1 MQPLK
6 TWLVAPIL
14 EHSQRLVGD
23 TRSFMVRMTGSL
35 ERYPARVSLY
45 WYSAIL
51 AVGST
56 LLFLPVSFQPG
67 REPISFIDAMF
78 TATSALCVTGL
89 SVRST
94 ANDFSWFGQFVILL
108 LIQLGGVGIMT
119 VTTFVLFQL
128 GGRGGLRH
136 RAVIAETLGAGPHQ
150 DLKWILGRV
159 LMLSF
164 VIEFLGFLI
173 LLIRLSFSSDFASAS
188 WNAIF
193 LSVSAFCNAGFAL
206 HDANLVPY
214 RDDWV
219 VNSVIMGLIVSG
231 GFGFPVIIDLTRTV
245 RRGWPN
251 AWHDLHLHSKL
262 MIVSSLMAIFCGGL
276 FTLILEWDGV
286 FASLPAEQK
295 VLPAFFHS
303 VSCRTAGFNT
313 VDIGAMRDATIFLSI
328 ILMVIGAGPCST
340 GGGVK
345 ISTVAL
351 LVMQAYSRF
360 RGRAH
365 INLFRRTIPEESI
378 DRALASIMFYLLVA
392 TLAFIAML
400 VVEENHALAEGT
412 RWEFSD
418 IMFEV
423 ASALGTVGLST
434 GITAAF
440 STTGKAILIAL
451 MFMGRLGP
459 ITVFAA
465 LALSR
470 SKHTKEY
477 ASEEPLLG

>member
-1 MQPLK
+1 
-6 TWLVAPIL
+6 
-14 EHSQRLVGD
+14 
-23 TRSFMVRMTGSL
+23 MVRMTGSL

-51 AVGST
+51 AIGTT
-56 LLFLPVSFQPG
+56 LLFLPVSFRPG
-67 REPISFIDAMF
+67 REPISFIDALF

-94 ANDFSWFGQFVILL
+94 AHDFSWFGQFVILA

-128 GGRGGLRH
+128 GGRSGLRH
-136 RAVIAETLGAGPHQ
+136 RAVIAETLGAGPNQ

-159 LMLSF
+159 LILSLT
-164 VIEFLGFLI
+164 IELLGAI
-173 LLIRLSFSSDFASAS
+173 LLFIRFALTDHLGSAL
-188 WNAIF
+188 WNSVF

-206 HDANLVPY
+206 HDANLVPV

-219 VNSVIMGLIVSG
+219 VNCVIMGLIISG
-231 GFGFPVIIDLTRTV
+231 GFGFPVMIDLTRTIP
-245 RRGWPN
+245 RGWPN
-251 AWHDLHLHSKL
+251 AWYDLHLHSKL
-262 MIVSSLMAIFCGGL
+262 MIMASATAIVLGAL
-276 FTLILEWDGV
+276 FTLALEWDGV

-295 VLPAFFHS
+295 ILPAFFHS

-313 VDIGAMRDATIFLSI
+313 VDIGAMRDATVFLSI

-351 LVMQAYSRF
+351 LIMQAYSRF
-360 RGRAH
+360 RGRSH

-378 DRALASIMFYLLVA
+378 DRALASIMFYLIVA
-392 TLAFIAML
+392 TFAFIIIL

-412 RWEFSD
+412 RWQFRD

-423 ASALGTVGLST
+423 VSALGTVGLST

-440 STTGKAILIAL
+440 STMGKSILIAL

-470 SKHTKEY
+470 SKHTKEF
-477 ASEEPLLG
+477 AREEPLLG

>member
-1 MQPLK
+1 
-6 TWLVAPIL
+6 
-14 EHSQRLVGD
+14 
-23 TRSFMVRMTGSL
+23 MVRMTGSL

-51 AVGST
+51 AVGTT
-56 LLFLPVSFQPG
+56 LLFLPVSFRPG
-67 REPISFIDAMF
+67 REPISFIDALF

-94 ANDFSWFGQFVILL
+94 ANDFSWLGQFIILI

-136 RAVIAETLGAGPHQ
+136 RAVIAETLGAGPNQ

-159 LMLSF
+159 LMLSLI
-164 VIEFLGFLI
+164 IELTGFLI
-173 LLIRLSFSSDFASAS
+173 LFLRFSFSDNVMAAM

-206 HDANLVPY
+206 NDSNLIPY

-219 VNSVIMGLIVSG
+219 VSSVIMFLIVSG
-231 GFGFPVIIDLTRTV
+231 GFGFPVMIDLTRTISK
-245 RRGWPN
+245 GWPN
-251 AWHDLHLHSKL
+251 AWYDLHLHSKL
-262 MIVSSLMAIFCGGL
+262 MIMASATAILLGAIF
-276 FTLILEWDGV
+276 TLALEWDGV
-286 FASLPAEQK
+286 LESLPAERK
-295 VLPAFFHS
+295 ILPAIFHS
-303 VSCRTAGFNT
+303 VSCRTAGFNS
-313 VDIGAMRDATIFLSI
+313 VDINAMRDATLFLSI
-328 ILMVIGAGPCST
+328 VLMVIGAGPCST

-360 RGRAH
+360 RGRSH

-392 TLAFIAML
+392 SLAFIVIL
-400 VVEENHALAEGT
+400 VVEENHALAEGSP
-412 RWEFSD
+412 WQFND

-434 GITAAF
+434 GITTAF
-440 STTGKAILIAL
+440 STTGKFILILL

-470 SKHTKEY
+470 SKHTIEY
-477 ASEEPLLG
+477 AREEPLLG

>member
-1 MQPLK
+1 MDIGAIS
-6 TWLVAPIL
+6 TTFGGIPI
-14 EHSQRLVGD
+14 
-23 TRSFMVRMTGSL
+23 FMVRMTGSL

-51 AVGST
+51 ALGTT
-56 LLFLPVSFQPG
+56 LLFLPVSFRPG
-67 REPISFIDAMF
+67 REPISFIDAVF

-94 ANDFSWFGQFVILL
+94 ANDFSLFGQFVILL

-136 RAVIAETLGAGPHQ
+136 RAVIAETLGAGPNQ

-164 VIEFLGFLI
+164 AIEFLGAT
-173 LLIRLSFSSDFASAS
+173 LLFIRLAFIENFSSAL

-193 LSVSAFCNAGFAL
+193 LSISAFCNAGFAL
-206 HDANLVPY
+206 NDTSLVPF
-214 RDDWV
+214 RDDWY
-219 VNSVIMGLIVSG
+219 VNTIIMSLIISG
-231 GFGFPVIIDLTRTV
+231 GFGFPVMIDLTRTIW
-245 RRGWPN
+245 RGWPN

-262 MIVSSLMAIFCGGL
+262 MITSSSIAIFMGAL
-276 FTLILEWDGV
+276 FTLVLEWDGV
-286 FASLPAEQK
+286 FGALPTEQK
-295 VLPAFFHS
+295 LLPAFFHS
-303 VSCRTAGFNT
+303 VSCRTAGFNS
-313 VDIGAMRDATIFLSI
+313 VDINAMRDATIFLSI

-351 LVMQAYSRF
+351 LIMQAYSRF
-360 RGRAH
+360 RGRSH

-392 TLAFIAML
+392 TLAFIAIL
-400 VVEENHALAEGT
+400 VIEENHALADGSP
-412 RWEFSD
+412 WQFSD

-440 STTGKAILIAL
+440 STLGKSVLIAL

-477 ASEEPLLG
+477 AREEPLLG

>member
-1 MQPLK
+1 
-6 TWLVAPIL
+6 
-14 EHSQRLVGD
+14 
-23 TRSFMVRMTGSL
+23 MVRMTGSL

-51 AVGST
+51 AIGTT
-56 LLFLPVSFQPG
+56 LLFLPVSFRPG
-67 REPISFIDAMF
+67 REPISFIDALF

-94 ANDFSWFGQFVILL
+94 AHDFSWFGQFVILA

-128 GGRGGLRH
+128 GGRSGLRH
-136 RAVIAETLGAGPHQ
+136 RAVIAETLGAGPNQ

-159 LMLSF
+159 LILSLT
-164 VIEFLGFLI
+164 IELLGAI
-173 LLIRLSFSSDFASAS
+173 LLFIRFALTDHLGSAL
-188 WNAIF
+188 WNSVF

-206 HDANLVPY
+206 HDANLVPV

-219 VNSVIMGLIVSG
+219 VNCVIMGLIISG
-231 GFGFPVIIDLTRTV
+231 GFGFPVMIDLTRTIP
-245 RRGWPN
+245 RGWPN
-251 AWHDLHLHSKL
+251 AWYDLHLHSKL
-262 MIVSSLMAIFCGGL
+262 MIMASATAIVLGAL
-276 FTLILEWDGV
+276 FTLALEWDGV

-295 VLPAFFHS
+295 ILPAFFHS

-313 VDIGAMRDATIFLSI
+313 VDIGTMRDATVFLSI

-351 LVMQAYSRF
+351 LIMQAYSRF
-360 RGRAH
+360 RGRSH

-378 DRALASIMFYLLVA
+378 DRALASIMFYLIVA
-392 TLAFIAML
+392 TFAFIIIL

-412 RWEFSD
+412 RWQFRD

-423 ASALGTVGLST
+423 VSALGTVGLST

-440 STTGKAILIAL
+440 STMGKSILIAL

-470 SKHTKEY
+470 SKHTKEF
-477 ASEEPLLG
+477 AREEPLLG

>member
-1 MQPLK
+1 
-6 TWLVAPIL
+6 
-14 EHSQRLVGD
+14 
-23 TRSFMVRMTGSL
+23 MVRMTGSL

-51 AVGST
+51 AFGTT
-56 LLFLPVSFQPG
+56 LLYLPMSFQPG
-67 REPISFIDAMF
+67 REPISFIDAFF

-94 ANDFSWFGQFVILL
+94 ANDFSWFGQSIILL

-136 RAVIAETLGAGPHQ
+136 RAVISETLGAGPNQ
-150 DLKWILGRV
+150 DLRWILGRV
-159 LMLSF
+159 LLLSLSIEILGMLLLF
-164 VIEFLGFLI
+164 IRFALQEPLGLA
-173 LLIRLSFSSDFASAS
+173 L
-188 WNAIF
+188 WNAVF
-193 LSVSAFCNAGFAL
+193 LSISAFCNAGFAL
-206 HDANLVPY
+206 NDSSLVPF
-214 RDDWV
+214 RDDWA
-219 VNSVIMGLIVSG
+219 VNCIIMGLIISG
-231 GFGFPVIIDLTRTV
+231 GFGFPVMIDLTRTIT
-245 RRGWPN
+245 RGWPN
-251 AWHDLHLHSKL
+251 AWYDLHLHSKL
-262 MIVSSLMAIFCGGL
+262 MLTASATAITLGAC
-276 FTLILEWDGV
+276 FTLALEWDGV
-286 FASLPAEQK
+286 FGSLPAEQK
-295 VLPAFFHS
+295 LLPALFHS
-303 VSCRTAGFNT
+303 VSCRTAGFNS
-313 VDIGAMRDATIFLSI
+313 VDISSMRDATLFFSI

-351 LVMQAYSRF
+351 LIMQAYSRF
-360 RGRAH
+360 RGRSH

-392 TLAFIAML
+392 TLAFITIL
-400 VVEENHALAEGT
+400 VVEENYALADDT
-412 RWEFSD
+412 PWQFSD

-440 STTGKAILIAL
+440 STTGKSILIAL

-470 SKHTKEY
+470 SKHTKEF
-477 ASEEPLLG
+477 AREEPLLG

>member
-1 MQPLK
+1 
-6 TWLVAPIL
+6 
-14 EHSQRLVGD
+14 
-23 TRSFMVRMTGSL
+23 MVRMTGSL

-51 AVGST
+51 AAGT
-56 LLFLPVSFQPG
+56 ALLFLPVSFKAG
-67 REPISFIDAMF
+67 REPISFIDALF

-136 RAVIAETLGAGPHQ
+136 RAVIAETLGAGPNQ

-159 LMLSF
+159 LLLSF
-164 VIEFLGFLI
+164 IIEFLGFVTLF
-173 LLIRLSFSSDFASAS
+173 LRFVWTESLTSAL
-188 WNAIF
+188 WNSVF

-206 HDANLVPY
+206 HDASLMPL

-219 VNSVIMGLIVSG
+219 VNCTIMGLIISG
-231 GFGFPVIIDLTRTV
+231 GFGFPVMIDLTRTIP
-245 RRGWPN
+245 RGWPN
-251 AWHDLHLHSKL
+251 AWHTLHLHSKL
-262 MIVSSLMAIFCGGL
+262 MIVASLTAILVGAIG
-276 FTLILEWDGV
+276 TLALEWDGV
-286 FASLPAEQK
+286 FGNLPAEQK
-295 VLPAFFHS
+295 ILPAVFHS

-313 VDIGAMRDATIFLSI
+313 VDINAMRDATIFLSI
-328 ILMVIGAGPCST
+328 MLMVVGAGPCST

-351 LVMQAYSRF
+351 LIMQAYSRF
-360 RGRAH
+360 RGFSH
-365 INLFRRTIPEESI
+365 INMFRRTIPEESI
-378 DRALASIMFYLLVA
+378 DRALASIIFYLMVA
-392 TLAFIAML
+392 TLAFITIL

-412 RWEFSD
+412 PWRFKD

-440 STTGKAILIAL
+440 STMGKAILIVL

-470 SKHTKEY
+470 SKHTKQF

>member
-1 MQPLK
+1 
-6 TWLVAPIL
+6 
-14 EHSQRLVGD
+14 
-23 TRSFMVRMTGSL
+23 MTGSL

-51 AVGST
+51 AIGTT
-56 LLFLPVSFQPG
+56 LLFLPVSFRPG
-67 REPISFIDAMF
+67 REPISFIDALF

-94 ANDFSWFGQFVILL
+94 AHDFSWFGQFIILA

-128 GGRGGLRH
+128 GGRSGLRH
-136 RAVIAETLGAGPHQ
+136 RAVIAETLGAGPNQ

-159 LMLSF
+159 LILSLT
-164 VIEFLGFLI
+164 IELLGAI
-173 LLIRLSFSSDFASAS
+173 LLFIRFALTDHLGSAL
-188 WNAIF
+188 WNSVF

-206 HDANLVPY
+206 HDANLVPV

-219 VNSVIMGLIVSG
+219 VNCVIMGLIISG
-231 GFGFPVIIDLTRTV
+231 GFGFPVMIDLTRTIP
-245 RRGWPN
+245 RGWPN
-251 AWHDLHLHSKL
+251 AWYDLHLHSKL
-262 MIVSSLMAIFCGGL
+262 MIMASVTAIVLGAL
-276 FTLILEWDGV
+276 FTLALEWDGV

-295 VLPAFFHS
+295 ILPALFHS

-313 VDIGAMRDATIFLSI
+313 VDIGAMRDATVFLSI

-351 LVMQAYSRF
+351 LIMQAYSRF
-360 RGRAH
+360 RGRSH

-378 DRALASIMFYLLVA
+378 DRALASVMFYLLVA
-392 TLAFIAML
+392 TFAFIIIL

-412 RWEFSD
+412 RWQFRD

-440 STTGKAILIAL
+440 STMGKSILIAL

-470 SKHTKEY
+470 SKHTKEF
-477 ASEEPLLG
+477 AREEPLLG

>member
-1 MQPLK
+1 
-6 TWLVAPIL
+6 
-14 EHSQRLVGD
+14 
-23 TRSFMVRMTGSL
+23 
-35 ERYPARVSLY
+35 
-45 WYSAIL
+45 
-51 AVGST
+51 
-56 LLFLPVSFQPG
+56 
-67 REPISFIDAMF
+67 
-78 TATSALCVTGL
+78 L

-94 ANDFSWFGQFVILL
+94 ANDFSWLGQFIILI

-136 RAVIAETLGAGPHQ
+136 RAVIAETLGAGPNQ

-159 LMLSF
+159 LMLSLI
-164 VIEFLGFLI
+164 IELTGFLI
-173 LLIRLSFSSDFASAS
+173 LFLRFSFSDNVMAAM

-206 HDANLVPY
+206 NDSNLIPY

-219 VNSVIMGLIVSG
+219 VSSVIMFLIVSG
-231 GFGFPVIIDLTRTV
+231 GFGFPVMIDLTRTISK
-245 RRGWPN
+245 GWPN
-251 AWHDLHLHSKL
+251 AWYDLHLHSKL
-262 MIVSSLMAIFCGGL
+262 MIMASATAILLGAIF
-276 FTLILEWDGV
+276 TLALEWDGV
-286 FASLPAEQK
+286 LESLPAERK
-295 VLPAFFHS
+295 ILPAIFHS
-303 VSCRTAGFNT
+303 VSCRTAGFNS
-313 VDIGAMRDATIFLSI
+313 VDINAMRDATLFLSI
-328 ILMVIGAGPCST
+328 VLMVIGAGPCST

-360 RGRAH
+360 RGRSH

-392 TLAFIAML
+392 SLAFIVIL
-400 VVEENHALAEGT
+400 VVEENHALAEGSP
-412 RWEFSD
+412 WQFND

-434 GITAAF
+434 GITTAF
-440 STTGKAILIAL
+440 STTGKFILILL

-470 SKHTKEY
+470 SKHTIEY
-477 ASEEPLLG
+477 AREEPLLG

>member
-1 MQPLK
+1 
-6 TWLVAPIL
+6 
-14 EHSQRLVGD
+14 
-23 TRSFMVRMTGSL
+23 MVRMTGSL

-51 AVGST
+51 AIGTT
-56 LLFLPVSFQPG
+56 LLFLPVSFRPG
-67 REPISFIDAMF
+67 REPISFIDALF

-94 ANDFSWFGQFVILL
+94 AHDFSWFGQFIILA

-128 GGRGGLRH
+128 GGRSGLRH
-136 RAVIAETLGAGPHQ
+136 RAVIAETLGAGPNQ

-159 LMLSF
+159 LILSLT
-164 VIEFLGFLI
+164 IELLGAI
-173 LLIRLSFSSDFASAS
+173 LLFIRFALTDHLGSAL
-188 WNAIF
+188 WNSVF

-206 HDANLVPY
+206 HDANLVPV

-219 VNSVIMGLIVSG
+219 VNCVIMGLIISG
-231 GFGFPVIIDLTRTV
+231 GFGFPVMIDLTRTIP
-245 RRGWPN
+245 RGWPN
-251 AWHDLHLHSKL
+251 AWYDLHLHSKL
-262 MIVSSLMAIFCGGL
+262 MIMASATAIVLGAL
-276 FTLILEWDGV
+276 FTLALEWDGV

-295 VLPAFFHS
+295 ILPALFHS

-313 VDIGAMRDATIFLSI
+313 VDIGAMRDATVFLSI

-351 LVMQAYSRF
+351 LIMQAYSRF
-360 RGRAH
+360 RGRSH

-378 DRALASIMFYLLVA
+378 DRALASVMFYLLVA
-392 TLAFIAML
+392 TFAFIIIL

-412 RWEFSD
+412 RWQFRD

-423 ASALGTVGLST
+423 VSALGTVGLST

-440 STTGKAILIAL
+440 STMGKSILIAL

-470 SKHTKEY
+470 SKHTKEF
-477 ASEEPLLG
+477 AREEPLLG

>member
-1 MQPLK
+1 
-6 TWLVAPIL
+6 
-14 EHSQRLVGD
+14 
-23 TRSFMVRMTGSL
+23 MVRMTGSL

-51 AVGST
+51 AVGTT
-56 LLFLPVSFQPG
+56 LLFLPVSFRPG
-67 REPISFIDAMF
+67 REPISFIDALF

-94 ANDFSWFGQFVILL
+94 ANDFSWLGQFIILA

-128 GGRGGLRH
+128 GGRSGLRH
-136 RAVIAETLGAGPHQ
+136 RAVIAETLGAGPNQ

-159 LMLSF
+159 LMLSLI
-164 VIEFLGFLI
+164 IEFMGMVILFL
-173 LLIRLSFSSDFASAS
+173 RFSLSDDVVTAL

-193 LSVSAFCNAGFAL
+193 LSISAFCNAGFAL
-206 HDANLVPY
+206 NDANLTPY
-214 RDDWV
+214 RDDWA
-219 VNSVIMGLIVSG
+219 VNSVIMFLIISG
-231 GFGFPVIIDLTRTV
+231 GFGFPVMIDLTRTIPK
-245 RRGWPN
+245 GWPN
-251 AWHDLHLHSKL
+251 VWYDLHLHSKL
-262 MIVSSLMAIFCGGL
+262 MITASATAILLGAIF
-276 FTLILEWDGV
+276 TLALEWDGV
-286 FASLPAEQK
+286 LASLPAERK
-295 VLPAFFHS
+295 ILPALFHS
-303 VSCRTAGFNT
+303 VSCRTAGFNS

-328 ILMVIGAGPCST
+328 ALMVVGAGPCST

-360 RGRAH
+360 RGRSH

-392 TLAFIAML
+392 SLAFIVIL
-400 VVEENHALAEGT
+400 VVEENHALAEGSP
-412 RWEFSD
+412 WEFSD

-423 ASALGTVGLST
+423 TSALGTVGLST

-440 STTGKAILIAL
+440 STTGKFILVLL

-465 LALSR
+465 LAISR
-470 SKHTKEY
+470 SKHTIEY
-477 ASEEPLLG
+477 AREEPLLG

>member
-1 MQPLK
+1 
-6 TWLVAPIL
+6 
-14 EHSQRLVGD
+14 
-23 TRSFMVRMTGSL
+23 MTGSL

-51 AVGST
+51 AVGTT
-56 LLFLPVSFQPG
+56 LLFLPVSFRPG
-67 REPISFIDAMF
+67 REPISFIDALF

-94 ANDFSWFGQFVILL
+94 ANDFSWLGQFIILI

-136 RAVIAETLGAGPHQ
+136 RAVIAETLGAGPNQ

-159 LMLSF
+159 LMLSLI
-164 VIEFLGFLI
+164 IELTGFLI
-173 LLIRLSFSSDFASAS
+173 LFLRFSFSDNVMAAM

-206 HDANLVPY
+206 NDSNLIPY

-219 VNSVIMGLIVSG
+219 VSSVIMFLIVSG
-231 GFGFPVIIDLTRTV
+231 GFGFPVMIDLTRTISK
-245 RRGWPN
+245 GWPN
-251 AWHDLHLHSKL
+251 AWYDLHLHSKL
-262 MIVSSLMAIFCGGL
+262 MIMASATAILLGAIF
-276 FTLILEWDGV
+276 TLALEWDGV
-286 FASLPAEQK
+286 LESLPAERK
-295 VLPAFFHS
+295 ILPAIFHS
-303 VSCRTAGFNT
+303 VSCRTAGFNS
-313 VDIGAMRDATIFLSI
+313 VDINAMRDATLFLSI
-328 ILMVIGAGPCST
+328 VLMVIGAGPCST

-360 RGRAH
+360 RGRSH

-392 TLAFIAML
+392 SLAFIVIL
-400 VVEENHALAEGT
+400 VVEENHALAEGSP
-412 RWEFSD
+412 WQFND

-434 GITAAF
+434 GITTAF
-440 STTGKAILIAL
+440 STTGKFILILL

-470 SKHTKEY
+470 SKHTIEY
-477 ASEEPLLG
+477 AREEPLLG

>member
-1 MQPLK
+1 
-6 TWLVAPIL
+6 
-14 EHSQRLVGD
+14 
-23 TRSFMVRMTGSL
+23 MTGSL

-51 AVGST
+51 AIGTT
-56 LLFLPVSFQPG
+56 LLFLPVSFRPG
-67 REPISFIDAMF
+67 REPISFIDALF

-94 ANDFSWFGQFVILL
+94 AHDFSWFGQFVILA

-128 GGRGGLRH
+128 GGRSGLRH
-136 RAVIAETLGAGPHQ
+136 RAVIAETLGAGPNQ

-159 LMLSF
+159 LILSLT
-164 VIEFLGFLI
+164 IELLGAI
-173 LLIRLSFSSDFASAS
+173 LLFIRFALTDHLGSAL
-188 WNAIF
+188 WNSVF

-206 HDANLVPY
+206 HDANLVPV

-219 VNSVIMGLIVSG
+219 VNCVIMGLIISG
-231 GFGFPVIIDLTRTV
+231 GFGFPVMIDLTRTIP
-245 RRGWPN
+245 RGWPN
-251 AWHDLHLHSKL
+251 AWYDLHLHSKL
-262 MIVSSLMAIFCGGL
+262 MIMASATAIVLGAL
-276 FTLILEWDGV
+276 FTLALEWDGV

-295 VLPAFFHS
+295 ILPAFFHS

-313 VDIGAMRDATIFLSI
+313 VDIGAMRDATVFLSI

-351 LVMQAYSRF
+351 LIMQAYSRF
-360 RGRAH
+360 RGRSH

-378 DRALASIMFYLLVA
+378 DRALASIMFYLIVA
-392 TLAFIAML
+392 TFAFIIIL

-412 RWEFSD
+412 RWQFRD

-423 ASALGTVGLST
+423 VSALGTVGLST

-440 STTGKAILIAL
+440 STMGKSILIAL

-470 SKHTKEY
+470 SKHTKEF
-477 ASEEPLLG
+477 AREEPLLG

>member
-1 MQPLK
+1 
-6 TWLVAPIL
+6 
-14 EHSQRLVGD
+14 
-23 TRSFMVRMTGSL
+23 MVRMTGSL

-51 AVGST
+51 AIGT
-56 LLFLPVSFQPG
+56 LILLLPASFSPT
-67 REPISFIDAMF
+67 RPPLSVIDALF

-94 ANDFSWFGQFVILL
+94 ANDFSGFGQFVILV

-136 RAVIAETLGAGPHQ
+136 RAVIAETLGAGPNQ

-159 LMLSF
+159 LMLSLA
-164 VIEFLGFLI
+164 IELLGVVCLFARLIFLQP
-173 LLIRLSFSSDFASAS
+173 ASQAL

-206 HDANLVPY
+206 HDSSLIPY
-214 RDDWV
+214 RDDWAI
-219 VNSVIMGLIVSG
+219 NSTIMALIISG
-231 GFGFPVIIDLTRTV
+231 GFGFPVMIDLTRTIPK
-245 RRGWPN
+245 GWPN
-251 AWHDLHLHSKL
+251 AWYDLHLHSKL
-262 MIVSSLMAIFCGGL
+262 MITASLTAIGLGTL

-286 FASLPAEQK
+286 LASLPAEHK
-295 VLPAFFHS
+295 LLPSLFHS
-303 VSCRTAGFNT
+303 VSCRTAGFNS
-313 VDIGAMRDATIFLSI
+313 VDIGSLRDATLFFSI

-340 GGGVK
+340 AGGVK

-351 LVMQAYSRF
+351 LIMQAYSRF
-360 RGRAH
+360 RGRSH
-365 INLFRRTIPEESI
+365 INLFRRTIPKESI
-378 DRALASIMFYLLVA
+378 DRALATIMFYLLVA
-392 TLAFIAML
+392 TLAFITIL
-400 VVEENHALAEGT
+400 VVEEDHALAEST
-412 RWEFSD
+412 PWQFRD

-423 ASALGTVGLST
+423 VSALGTVGLST
-434 GITAAF
+434 GITASF

>member
-1 MQPLK
+1 
-6 TWLVAPIL
+6 
-14 EHSQRLVGD
+14 
-23 TRSFMVRMTGSL
+23 MVRMTGSL

-51 AVGST
+51 AIGTT
-56 LLFLPVSFQPG
+56 LLFLPVSFRPG
-67 REPISFIDAMF
+67 REPISFIDALF

-94 ANDFSWFGQFVILL
+94 AHDFSWFGQFVILA

-128 GGRGGLRH
+128 GGRSGLRH
-136 RAVIAETLGAGPHQ
+136 RAVIAETLGAGPNQ

-159 LMLSF
+159 LILSLT
-164 VIEFLGFLI
+164 IELLGAI
-173 LLIRLSFSSDFASAS
+173 LLFIRFALTDHLGSAL
-188 WNAIF
+188 WNSVF

-206 HDANLVPY
+206 HDANLVPV

-219 VNSVIMGLIVSG
+219 VNCVIMGLIISG
-231 GFGFPVIIDLTRTV
+231 GFGFPVMIDLTRTIP
-245 RRGWPN
+245 RGWPN
-251 AWHDLHLHSKL
+251 AWYDLHLHSKL
-262 MIVSSLMAIFCGGL
+262 MIMASATAIVLGAL
-276 FTLILEWDGV
+276 FTLALEWDGV

-295 VLPAFFHS
+295 ILPALFHS

-313 VDIGAMRDATIFLSI
+313 VDIGAMRDATVFLSI

-351 LVMQAYSRF
+351 LIMQAYSRF
-360 RGRAH
+360 RGRSH

-378 DRALASIMFYLLVA
+378 DRALASVMFYLLVA
-392 TLAFIAML
+392 TFAFIIIL

-412 RWEFSD
+412 RWQFRD

-440 STTGKAILIAL
+440 STMGKSILIAL

-470 SKHTKEY
+470 SKHTKEF
-477 ASEEPLLG
+477 AREEPLLG